1 MNEIDHLDV
10 TPPPVYRLQF
20 EREKAARALRGL
32 PPPDCRICEILL
44 SWFLDPPRVRI
55 RRDPGEQAEAS
66 HVERRDS
73 DSYRNYYWDVQ
84 PQVIHLGTFREA
96 AASPCS
102 QHTAMLKGVQLDFED
117 WVPGSG
123 KLKFPHHGASLTY
136 DQRGVRVT
144 NLWTYAAAEWTI
156 RRVKSLLL
164 ADNGDAEDRRGT
176 VRVIDTVRALDK

>member
-1 MNEIDHLDV
+1 
-10 TPPPVYRLQF
+10 
-20 EREKAARALRGL
+20 
-32 PPPDCRICEILL
+32 
-44 SWFLDPPRVRI
+44 
-55 RRDPGEQAEAS
+55 
-66 HVERRDS
+66 
-73 DSYRNYYWDVQ
+73 
-84 PQVIHLGTFREA
+84 
-96 AASPCS
+96 
-102 QHTAMLKGVQLDFED
+102 MLKGVQLDFED

-176 VRVIDTVRALDK
+176 VRVIDTVRALDKEWIDFRTIGQWIDDCSTLHEEECDNPMNIPRAVPDLLVDVERKCIVRGKGSFRYMALSYRLGDAAPFSLRISDLDAFGKHGILDDAQVLERSLSQYAMPFN